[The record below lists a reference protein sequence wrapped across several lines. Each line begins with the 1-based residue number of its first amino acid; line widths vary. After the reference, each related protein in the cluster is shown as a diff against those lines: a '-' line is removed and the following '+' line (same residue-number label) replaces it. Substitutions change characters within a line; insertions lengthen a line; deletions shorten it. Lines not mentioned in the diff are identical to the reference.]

1 MPTAKKPAAKKAAPK
16 KKAPAKKAAPKKAAP
31 KKAAPKKV
39 VTAKVEP
46 QPAPPEKRFEP
57 VSVYLLTNGG
67 ENIVTFSDKATFDA
81 AMSVIKSTPS
91 ETGGSRTITTYTIK
105 HDGGSLSFRLIQKYE
120 IKS

>member
-39 VTAKVEP
+39 VAAKVEP

-67 ENIVTFSDKATFDA
+67 ENIVTFSDKEKFDA
-81 AMSVIKSTPS
+81 AMSIIKLAPA
-91 ETGGSRTITTYTIK
+91 EIGGSRSITTYIIE
-105 HDGGSLSFRLIQKYE
+105 HDGGSLGFQLIQKYE
-120 IKS
+120 IKA